1 MALYLAMGPSG
12 AGKDTLLLGARA
24 ALAAAGDASVQFITR
39 HLTRAA
45 SDCTDIEHSVTH
57 EEFEREQ
64 AQGEVRL
71 DPSLHSRAL
80 LITPAERLGLRST
93 PSRGTHTIRGM
104 RFQRVRS
111 RRPSIATLAAS

>member
-57 EEFEREQ
+57 EEFEYAQ

-71 DPSLHSRAL
+71 DPSRGSRAL
-80 LITPAERLGLRST
+80 LTT
-93 PSRGTHTIRGM
+93 C
-104 RFQRVRS
+104 
-111 RRPSIATLAAS
+111 